1 MAGKISIPST
11 TRKGAADVTRR
22 LKAFDRKESFAVL
35 ATDDRGKPYTSLISF
50 ALTPDLRQVIFATP
64 KGTRKFKNLTGTR
77 DVALLIDN
85 RSDQRKGFVETQ
97 AITIIGTARSVPAAG
112 DGWNT
117 REYS

>member
-1 MAGKISIPST
+1 MPGKISIPST

-85 RSDQRKGFVETQ
+85 RSDQRKGL
-97 AITIIGTARSVPAAG
+97 R
-112 DGWNT
+112 
-117 REYS
+117 